1 MGRHLHRQA
10 QRKGAYCAVSG
21 GYTARYRITDVI
33 RVTSPRI
40 TLRLYAIGPPWGRRC
55 VRQRDTPPAGGTRG
69 PRRQRQRVGGLSA
82 VRPTPARAPG
92 APGCE
97 ICRRSAAPGH
107 CAGRARLH
115 YPACAGCANFRPVSR
130 SFGRPGLP
138 ASSTAHG
145 QRQCRAAGWPLRR
158 PAPARGK
165 EGETPPAGGIPD
177 GCQRV
182 KDSTSGKPSL
192 TRCPRVWWG
201 TIRGDEPPRLDEP
214 TPHRKEISP

>member
-21 GYTARYRITDVI
+21 GYTALHRITDVI

-40 TLRLYAIGPPWGRRC
+40 TQRLYAIGPQWGRRC
-55 VRQRDTPPAGGTRG
+55 ARQRVTPPAGGTRG
-69 PRRQRQRVGGLSA
+69 PRRQRQRVGGPSA
-82 VRPTPARAPG
+82 VRPTPACSPG
-92 APGCE
+92 APGCA
-97 ICRRSAAPGH
+97 ICRRAAAPGH

-115 YPACAGCANFRPVSR
+115 YPAKAGCANCRPVSR

-158 PAPARGK
+158 PAPARGQ
-165 EGETPPAGGIPD
+165 EGRRRPRAGYQTGD
-177 GCQRV
+177 QRV

-192 TRCPRVWWG
+192 TR
-201 TIRGDEPPRLDEP
+201 
-214 TPHRKEISP
+214 